1 MDHRSPDQANGAIQ
15 EVRQLTKRTTP
26 PCSQCT
32 AGSAVCFGKSRG
44 PSCWRCYKR
53 KMSCSLVVQ
62 KRKKEEK
69 GKGCAMEEEEE
80 PEGLQNIL
88 ERLTDTVV
96 GIGYAMEVWMRRE
109 EEKEK
114 KRDKEKEEEKARR
127 SKGRREQGVQ
137 KDKEETEEE
146 EEDEDEEGEG
156 GGEEGGEGGGEE

>member
-1 MDHRSPDQANGAIQ
+1 M
-15 EVRQLTKRTTP
+15 
-26 PCSQCT
+26 
-32 AGSAVCFGKSRG
+32 CFGKSRG

-69 GKGCAMEEEEE
+69 GEGCAAEEEEE

-109 EEKEK
+109 EE
-114 KRDKEKEEEKARR
+114 
-127 SKGRREQGVQ
+127 
-137 KDKEETEEE
+137 
-146 EEDEDEEGEG
+146 
-156 GGEEGGEGGGEE
+156 